1 MRPKLVRALLIC
13 ALLGANSAI
22 AQQIEDKLV
31 IVTSFSK
38 DVTSPFQQAF
48 EKKYPGTKVEVQNRT
63 GVLAAVAAAI
73 AATRTNIGHVSVVER
88 DADKWARLVKTQGI
102 KPE

>member
-1 MRPKLVRALLIC
+1 MSVREKRMRPKLVRALLIC

-48 EKKYPGTKVEVQNRT
+48 EKK
-63 GVLAAVAAAI
+63 
-73 AATRTNIGHVSVVER
+73 
-88 DADKWARLVKTQGI
+88 
-102 KPE
+102 

>member
-1 MRPKLVRALLIC
+1 MRPSIVRTLLIC
-13 ALLGANSAI
+13 TFLGGSPAL

-48 EKKYPGTKVEVQNRT
+48 EKKTDPADDT
-63 GVLAAVAAAI
+63 GSGIVAI
-73 AATRTNIGHVSVVER
+73 A
-88 DADKWARLVKTQGI
+88 
-102 KPE
+102 